1 MYRLYVASPNSMSKL
16 KMPRTSPSLDM
27 TPMVDLGF
35 LLVTF
40 FMLTAQFR
48 PEEAVVVDT
57 PSSMSQSPIPTE
69 NLMTVTVDSSGR
81 VFWDFTDKKVRAE
94 VIKEMAKR
102 YNLTLGPEQE
112 QRFVNLNDIGIP
124 MQKLSAYLSLDSP
137 LERKEMDRASPGV
150 PIDSTDNQ
158 LLNWIRVTQL
168 IFSSGAEGKNP
179 IVALKGDGNVNY
191 SVISK
196 VIKIFQSPTV
206 AINRFKMITDLEESR
221 IMTPAT
227 EKK

>member
-1 MYRLYVASPNSMSKL
+1 MSKI
-16 KMPRTSPSLDM
+16 KMPRSSPDLDM
-27 TPMVDLGF
+27 TPMVDLAF

-69 NLMTVTVDSSGR
+69 NLMTVTVDSGGR

-102 YNLTLGPEQE
+102 YNFTLDAEQQ

-124 MQKLSAYLSLDSP
+124 VQQLPAYLSLDTP
-137 LERKEMDRASPGV
+137 QERKAMDQISPGI
-150 PIDSTDNQ
+150 PIDSTNNQ
-158 LLNWIRVTQL
+158 LLDWIRVTQL
-168 IFSSGAEGKNP
+168 IFSSGADGKNP

-221 IMTPAT
+221 MQAPVA
-227 EKK
+227 EQK

>member
-1 MYRLYVASPNSMSKL
+1 MPKL
-16 KMPRTSPSLDM
+16 KMPRTSPALDM

-57 PSSMSQSPIPTE
+57 PSSTSQSPIPTE
-69 NLMTVTVDSSGR
+69 NLMTVTVDSGGR

-94 VIKEMAKR
+94 VIKEMANR
-102 YNLTLGPEQE
+102 YKFSVDAEQL
-112 QRFVNLNDIGIP
+112 QRFVNLNDIGMP
-124 MQKLSAYLSLDSP
+124 VQQLPTYLALDSP
-137 LERKEMDRASPGV
+137 TERKAMDKASPGI
-150 PIDSTDNQ
+150 PIDSTNNQ
-158 LLNWIRVTQL
+158 LLDWIRVTQL
-168 IFSSGAEGKNP
+168 IFSSGADGKNP

-191 SVISK
+191 STINK

-206 AINRFKMITDLEESR
+206 KINRFKMITDLEESR
-221 IMTPAT
+221 LQLSSST
-227 EKK
+227 KK